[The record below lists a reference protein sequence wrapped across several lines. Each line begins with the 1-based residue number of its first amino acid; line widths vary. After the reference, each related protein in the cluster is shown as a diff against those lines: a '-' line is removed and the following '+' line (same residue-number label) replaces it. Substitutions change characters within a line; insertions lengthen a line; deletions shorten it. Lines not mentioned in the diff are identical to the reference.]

1 MADLTTTYMGLNL
14 KNPVVVASSSLTRDA
29 EKVAECEEA
38 GAGAVVLKSI
48 FEEQIEHDSR
58 QMIGGMDFDAYTEA
72 YDYFKETSRDYY
84 IDSYLAMVEE
94 AKKRVDIPV
103 IASINAVGSGSWIE
117 YATRFEKVGA
127 DALELN
133 LYIVP
138 ANIAAES
145 REIEKAYFDILRK
158 VRQRVS
164 IPISLKLGTQFT
176 GMARTMKQF
185 GDEGADGLVLFNRFY
200 KPDIDIEQMT
210 VKAGQ
215 IYSAPEE
222 MAFTLQWIALLA
234 GKVQAD
240 LAANTGIHTARDVI
254 KQLLAGAQVT
264 EVCSQLMRKGVGEVG
279 TLTKGVEEW
288 MDRKGFSSIEEF
300 RGTMSQENLGHPEV
314 FERSQYIKS
323 LVGIE

>member
-1 MADLTTTYMGLNL
+1 MADLTTSYMGLQL
-14 KNPVVVASSSLTRDA
+14 KNPVVVASSQLTYDVER
-29 EKVAECEEA
+29 VAECEKA

-84 IDSYLAMVEE
+84 IDNYLALVEE

-117 YATRFEKVGA
+117 YATRFEQVGA

-133 LYIVP
+133 LYIIP
-138 ANIAAES
+138 ANTSAEG
-145 REIEKAYFDILRK
+145 REIEKGYFDILKK
-158 VRQRVS
+158 VRQKVS
-164 IPISLKLGTQFT
+164 IPVALKLGSQFS

-185 GDEGADGLVLFNRFY
+185 SDAGADGLVLFNRFY
-200 KPDIDIEQMT
+200 KPDIDIEKMS
-210 VKAGQ
+210 VKTAQ

-222 MAFTLQWIALLA
+222 MAFTLQWIALLS
-234 GKVQAD
+234 GKISAD
-240 LAANTGIHTARDVI
+240 LAANTGIHSSADVI
-254 KQLLAGAQVT
+254 KQLLAGAKVT
-264 EVCSQLMRKGVGEVG
+264 EVCSQLMRKGVDEIE
-279 TLTKGVEEW
+279 TLTQGLEEW
-288 MDRKGFSSIEEF
+288 MDRKGYGSIEEF
-300 RGTMSQENLGHPEV
+300 RGIMSQERMKHPEV
-314 FERSQYIKS
+314 YERSQYIKA

>member
-1 MADLTTTYMGLNL
+1 MADLSTSYMGLKL
-14 KNPVVVASSSLTRDA
+14 KNPVVVASSRLTYDVD
-29 EKVAECEEA
+29 KVAECEDA

-48 FEEQIEHDSR
+48 FEEQIEYDSR

-84 IDSYLAMVEE
+84 IDNYLSLVEE

-117 YATRFEKVGA
+117 YATRFQQVGA

-138 ANIAAES
+138 ANVAAEG
-145 REIEKAYFDILRK
+145 REIERGYFDVLRK
-158 VRQRVS
+158 VRKKTNL
-164 IPISLKLGTQFT
+164 PIALKLGSQFS
-176 GMARTMKQF
+176 GMARTMKEF
-185 GDEGADGLVLFNRFY
+185 ADEGADGLVLFNRFY
-200 KPDIDIEQMT
+200 KPDIDIEKLS
-210 VKAGQ
+210 VKTAQ

-234 GKVQAD
+234 GKVPAD

-254 KQLLAGAQVT
+254 KQLLAGAKVT
-264 EVCSQLMRKGVGEVG
+264 EVCSQLMRKGVGEIAS
-279 TLTKGVEEW
+279 LTQGLEEW
-288 MDRKGFSSIEEF
+288 MDRKGFSSVEEF
-300 RGTMSQENLGHPEV
+300 RGKMSQENLDHPEV
-314 FERSQYIKS
+314 YERSQYIKA